1 MLSSGSKNGKGIK
14 FCYKSGYEF
23 RLGLGKKF
31 KWHFCEVQYSVEY
44 VESEAPKVVWGS
56 SNDSARGL
64 TKREAKILLQLN
76 LRQDSVTVSLKLNIW
91 LQIKIKKRS

>member
-44 VESEAPKVVWGS
+44 VESEAPKVV
-56 SNDSARGL
+56 
-64 TKREAKILLQLN
+64 
-76 LRQDSVTVSLKLNIW
+76 
-91 LQIKIKKRS
+91 